1 VDFVEERLMAEQA
14 LSASELDETVER
26 TFPPAAH
33 RILRAREALA
43 LTQDD
48 VASRWGEQASMYWD
62 LELYDDEVFTNI
74 SVRQLQRLAAV
85 LGTSV
90 NALLFGEE
98 AASNFPSAPYVDV
111 VARLRVRMAD
121 DAISLEQ
128 LGDRIGWEIRPLFTD
143 PGTLGELPISGLR
156 SVCRAAGVD
165 WVSVLQWPA

>member
-1 VDFVEERLMAEQA
+1 VGFVEERLMAEQA

-33 RILRAREALA
+33 RIRRAREALA

-48 VASRWGEQASMYWD
+48 VASRWGEHASMYWD
-62 LELYDDEVFTNI
+62 LELYDDDVFANI

-98 AASNFPSAPYVDV
+98 PASNLPSAPYVDV
-111 VARLRVRMAD
+111 VARLRVRMAE
-121 DAISLEQ
+121 APSPSSNLEIASAGKSGRSSPIRAHSANCQ
-128 LGDRIGWEIRPLFTD
+128 LVVCDRFVEPLASIG
-143 PGTLGELPISGLR
+143 
-156 SVCRAAGVD
+156 
-165 WVSVLQWPA
+165 